1 MAVALG
7 HSGWEIF
14 PKQDKIL
21 SERGDVGNFINLPYF
36 NAELPQRYCFNKKGE
51 AMELEEFIEYIQ
63 KIKVPISKL
72 EKTSVSGKRKYFT
85 DGPHAWNI
93 CLLMNRVARIEIKSY
108 LCVEYT
114 VVKDSR

>member
-7 HSGWEIF
+7 HSGCEIF

-85 DGPHAWNI
+85 DGPP
-93 CLLMNRVARIEIKSY
+93 CLEHLFANGPSSEDRNKKLFM
-108 LCVEYT
+108 CEYT
-114 VVKDSR
+114 AS